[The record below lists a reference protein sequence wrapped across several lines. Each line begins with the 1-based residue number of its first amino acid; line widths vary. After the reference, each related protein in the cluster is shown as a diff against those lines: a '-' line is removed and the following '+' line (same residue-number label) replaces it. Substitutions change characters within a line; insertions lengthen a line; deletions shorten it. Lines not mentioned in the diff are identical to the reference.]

1 MDGGTN
7 GFFTLFV
14 LQHGRLDLQRDKS
27 NWGSIGGCGQIRWV
41 EVCDAIGPRHAW
53 EARPHSNGGHHFF
66 ILLSLFTWVT
76 KAWAGNL
83 YSRRMHWRSKFDAQY
98 CLNVVPFVVYWE
110 NPSSSFPATLCIRF
124 VVLLGEQYFFF
135 FFSKRLQLITVKH
148 RHTTIWELTD
158 IREAGTERLN
168 GATAY
173 LSIFPRDSMER
184 NRQPPEHN
192 TSHLANR
199 DQLSKKLG

>member
-1 MDGGTN
+1 M
-7 GFFTLFV
+7 
-14 LQHGRLDLQRDKS
+14 
-27 NWGSIGGCGQIRWV
+27 
-41 EVCDAIGPRHAW
+41 EV
-53 EARPHSNGGHHFF
+53 ST
-66 ILLSLFTWVT
+66 SLFC
-76 KAWAGNL
+76 
-83 YSRRMHWRSKFDAQY
+83 YSYWHKSPKLGQVICTPVGCTDTQSRTKFDAQY
-98 CLNVVPFVVYWE
+98 CLNVVPFVVYGE
-110 NPSSSFPATLCIRF
+110 NPSSSFPATLCLHF
-124 VVLLGEQYFFF
+124 VVLLGEQYFF

-173 LSIFPRDSMER
+173 LSVFPRDNMER

-199 DQLSKKLG
+199 DQLSKKLR

>member
-1 MDGGTN
+1 M
-7 GFFTLFV
+7 
-14 LQHGRLDLQRDKS
+14 
-27 NWGSIGGCGQIRWV
+27 
-41 EVCDAIGPRHAW
+41 EV
-53 EARPHSNGGHHFF
+53 ST
-66 ILLSLFTWVT
+66 SLFSYPYLHKSPKLGQVICTPVGCT
-76 KAWAGNL
+76 
-83 YSRRMHWRSKFDAQY
+83 YTQSCTKFDAQY

-124 VVLLGEQYFFF
+124 VVLLGEQYFF
-135 FFSKRLQLITVKH
+135 KRLQLITVKH

-173 LSIFPRDSMER
+173 LSIFPLDIMER

-199 DQLSKKLG
+199 DQLSKKLQ